1 VKWLIDGY
9 NVCFAVGLVP
19 SQKVKDDELRQGRI
33 ALLTAIREGMP
44 EQDVR
49 ETVVVFDSRIDLKLP
64 DEPEVASFPG
74 EVRFSAKYRE
84 ADDLIEELI
93 RGERR
98 PEKLTVV
105 SSDGRIAR
113 AARRRKATSLTN
125 EAWWEALR
133 EGKLLK
139 RSSPPD
145 PVAKPTSKPL
155 PSAED
160 TAKWSEA
167 FALDEETLRE
177 EIEAET
183 SASPAIVPPV
193 GPPAQPAKAMAKPA
207 LSSDRLSQPAPTSE
221 PPNAKGLPDAWKD
234 FAKQL
239 DEGSVEIG
247 DVPRTS
253 GSGSSAANPFGEG
266 YADDLLADQTWLKD
280 DSADRRPGS
289 KRKDAR

>member
-1 VKWLIDGY
+1 VKWLVDGY

-19 SQKVKDDELRQGRI
+19 SQVKDDELRQGRI
-33 ALLTAIREGMP
+33 ALLTAIREGLP

-49 ETVVVFDSRIDLKLP
+49 ETVVVFDSRIDLNLP
-64 DEPEVASFPG
+64 DEPEVAGFPG

-113 AARRRKATSLTN
+113 AAKRRKATSLTN

-133 EGKLLK
+133 EGKLMK
-139 RSSPPD
+139 RPAPAD
-145 PVAKPTSKPL
+145 PTAKPISKPL

-160 TAKWSEA
+160 TAKWSEV

-193 GPPAQPAKAMAKPA
+193 GPPAQPAKAVAKPA
-207 LSSDRLSQPAPTSE
+207 RSSDRLSQPAPTSE

-239 DEGSVEIG
+239 DEGSVDVG
-247 DVPRTS
+247 DVPGGKKT
-253 GSGSSAANPFGEG
+253 GSSANPFGEG
-266 YADDLLADQTWLKD
+266 YADDLLSDQTWLKD
-280 DSADRRPGS
+280 DPTNRGPGS

>member
-1 VKWLIDGY
+1 MKWLIDGY

-19 SQKVKDDELRQGRI
+19 SQVKDDELRQGRI
-33 ALLTAIREGMP
+33 ALLTAIREGLS

-49 ETVVVFDSRIDLKLP
+49 ETVVVFDSQVDLNLP
-64 DEPEVASFPG
+64 DEPEVAAFPG

-93 RGERR
+93 RQEPR

-113 AARRRKATSLTN
+113 AAKRRKAISLSN

-133 EGKLLK
+133 DGKLLK
-139 RSSPPD
+139 KAAPREQA
-145 PVAKPTSKPL
+145 AKPIAKPL
-155 PSAED
+155 PSAEE
-160 TAKWSEA
+160 TAKWSEV

-177 EIEAET
+177 EIAAE
-183 SASPAIVPPV
+183 PEPPKRAA
-193 GPPAQPAKAMAKPA
+193 PLPDP
-207 LSSDRLSQPAPTSE
+207 SPAPTK
-221 PPNAKGLPDAWKD
+221 AKKEKGEVAPASPKEDALPDAWED

-239 DEGSVEIG
+239 EEGSVEIG
-247 DVPRTS
+247 DVPRAS

-280 DSADRRPGS
+280 DRSIKRPGEG
-289 KRKDAR
+289 KKNKK

>member
-9 NVCFAVGLVP
+9 NVCFAVGLIP
-19 SQKVKDDELRQGRI
+19 SQVKEDELRQGRV
-33 ALLTAIREGMP
+33 ALLAAIREGLP
-44 EQDVR
+44 DQDVR
-49 ETVVVFDSRIDLKLP
+49 ETVVVFDSRVDLKLP
-64 DEPEVASFPG
+64 DEPEVAAFPG

-113 AARRRKATSLTN
+113 AARRRKATSLSN

-133 EGKLLK
+133 DGKLWK
-139 RSSPPD
+139 RPAPPE
-145 PVAKPTSKPL
+145 PAAKPTSKPL
-155 PSAED
+155 PSAEE
-160 TAKWSEA
+160 TAKWSEV
-167 FALDEETLRE
+167 FAIDEETLRE
-177 EIEAET
+177 EIAAEPEPPKRAAPFSET
-183 SASPAIVPPV
+183 SPAPSKAKKDKGEVVPASPKEDA
-193 GPPAQPAKAMAKPA
+193 
-207 LSSDRLSQPAPTSE
+207 
-221 PPNAKGLPDAWKD
+221 LPDAWEE

-253 GSGSSAANPFGEG
+253 GTGSSALNPFGEG

-280 DSADRRPGS
+280 DKTIKRPGEG
-289 KRKDAR
+289 KKTQK